1 MKTGLKVLIF
11 IVVIIFIIVSIF
23 AGARI
28 WLNYVWFNKLGYV
41 NVYTKILWMRIG
53 LWWTFFILFW
63 LFAGLNVLFAF
74 KKGKIQSL
82 KIQQA
87 GGVPV
92 EITKTVAIIISAIG
106 LFILAL
112 IMARNGSIRWEVI
125 LKLLNR
131 TPFNIQDPV
140 LGQDVSFYVF
150 TLPFYLFL
158 KSWSL
163 GTIILTFIAV
173 GFLYLISGNVTFEMN
188 KLTMSDIAK
197 KHLIF
202 LLMLIGLII
211 AWNYWLK
218 VYQLLFS
225 KRGLIYGAGYTDIM
239 VVRYAYYVMIA
250 FSLLTVFLAYTGIKK
265 ASFKQPLI
273 GYGILIGAAIL
284 ITGIIPGV
292 VQQISVK
299 PTELVRELP
308 YIKNNIKFT
317 RKGFNLDVIER
328 ESFPVNNSLTAQD
341 FSPET
346 GISKNIRLWD
356 HRPLK
361 STFSQLQEFR
371 LYYDFNDVDVDRYR
385 FGNEYR
391 QVMLA
396 GREINY
402 DQIPPEAKTWVNTK
416 LVFTHGYGIVMTPV
430 NEIGPEG
437 LPVLVVKDIP
447 PKFSVPLKLE
457 RPEIY
462 YGEETIPYVIV
473 NTKLP
478 EFDYPMGETNATT
491 KYQGSGGIPIKN
503 SFRKLLFALR
513 LKDLEI
519 IFTRYLTPESRVMI
533 YRSIQERVPK
543 IAPFLKYDPDPYL
556 VTYDGRLFYILD
568 AYTITDRFPYSTPYK
583 DGYNYIRN
591 SVKVTLDAY
600 TGDVNFYIIDREDP
614 LLKTYAKIFPSLF
627 SDVDEMPEG
636 LREHLRYPVYIF
648 RVQAEVYAIYHMTDP
663 QVFYNKEDK
672 WTIPREIY
680 GDSETEMI
688 PYYTIIKFPEE
699 NDRDEFVLILPF
711 TPVNKSNMLAWM
723 AAKCDPESYG
733 KIVEYKFPK
742 EKLIYGPMQIESRID
757 QHGEISKLFT
767 LWSQRG
773 SSVIR
778 GNLLV
783 IPIKDSLIYVEPIYL
798 RAEKSELPELRRVI
812 VGYMDN
818 IEIGETL
825 ENALYQVFG
834 AKKPGV
840 AEEKVALKPEEVA
853 PPTRSIR
860 ELILRAQNAYTEAQK
875 KLREGDFAGYG
886 ERVKELERILN
897 QLAEQTD

>member
-1 MKTGLKVLIF
+1 MKTGLKVFIF
-11 IVVIIFIIVSIF
+11 IVVVIFIIVSIF
-23 AGARI
+23 VGARI

-63 LFAGLNVLFAF
+63 LFAGLNVVFAF
-74 KKGKIQSL
+74 KKGNIQSL

-125 LKLLNR
+125 LKLLNK
-131 TPFNIQDPV
+131 TPFNIQDP
-140 LGQDVSFYVF
+140 LYGNDVSFYVF

-308 YIKNNIKFT
+308 YIKNNINFT

-491 KYQGSGGIPIKN
+491 EYQGPGGIPIKN

-556 VTYDGRLFYILD
+556 VIYDGRLFYILD

-614 LLKTYAKIFPSLF
+614 VLKTYAKIFPSLF
-627 SDVDEMPEG
+627 RDIDEMPDG

-648 RVQAEVYAIYHMTDP
+648 GVQAEVYATYHMTDP

-711 TPVNKSNMLAWM
+711 TPVNKNNMLAWM
-723 AAKCDPESYG
+723 AAKCDLESYG

-825 ENALYQVFG
+825 EDALYQVFG
-834 AKKPGV
+834 AKKPSV

-875 KLREGDFAGYG
+875 NLREGDFAGYG

-897 QLAEQTD
+897 QLAEQTE